1 MYISQQA
8 LYHNAKLIREK
19 IPERI
24 KMMCVV
30 KADAY
35 GHGSVQAAKM
45 MLRAGADA
53 FAVAIVEEA
62 VELRL
67 SGVNVPILVL
77 GGAGEES
84 LREAVRS
91 DVSQAVF
98 NTDMLDVLQSEAVH
112 IGTRAKAHLKIDT
125 GMSRIGVRDS
135 RELRAI
141 LDHWKSKC
149 PDVDMEGIFTHFC
162 AAESDQ
168 PFTERQNT
176 RFQRA
181 LASVREAGYTPI
193 AHAAATS
200 AMLREE
206 YQYDMV
212 RAGIGLYGT
221 LVPELDGQL
230 SYAQRIACK
239 PLRIETIHAGD
250 TVGYGRT
257 FTAQRDSRI
266 MTVPL
271 GYGDG
276 YPRILGNRADVLVC
290 GKRAR
295 IAGNVCMDML
305 MADITDIPEA
315 DMNSEVVLL
324 GRQDGERITPDELAD
339 LAGTIPYEIMLG
351 FTPRLIRVYEED
363 FQNPGGFD

>member
-1 MYISQQA
+1 MFISQQA
-8 LYHNAKLIREK
+8 LYHNAKAIRGK
-19 IPERI
+19 IPDRI
-24 KMMCVV
+24 KLMCVV

-35 GHGSVQAAKM
+35 GHGSIQAARM
-45 MLRAGADA
+45 MLQAGADA

-62 VELRL
+62 AALR
-67 SGVNVPILVL
+67 SAGIDVPILIL

-84 LREAVRS
+84 LREAVRR

-98 NTDMLDVLQSEAVH
+98 NTEMLDVLQSEALRC
-112 IGTRAKAHLKIDT
+112 GKKAKAHLKIDT
-125 GMSRIGVRDS
+125 GMSRIGVRDG
-135 RELRAI
+135 RELREI
-141 LDHWKSKC
+141 LDHWMSEC

-168 PFTERQNT
+168 PFTERQNA

-181 LASVREAGYTPI
+181 LATVREAGYTPI

-221 LVPELDGQL
+221 LIPELEGQL
-230 SYAQRIACK
+230 CYAQRIACR

-257 FTAQRDSRI
+257 FRAERDSRI

-324 GRQDGERITPDELAD
+324 GRQGNERITPDELAD

-351 FTPRLIRVYEED
+351 FTPRLIRVYEDDYQDQAE
-363 FQNPGGFD
+363 FD